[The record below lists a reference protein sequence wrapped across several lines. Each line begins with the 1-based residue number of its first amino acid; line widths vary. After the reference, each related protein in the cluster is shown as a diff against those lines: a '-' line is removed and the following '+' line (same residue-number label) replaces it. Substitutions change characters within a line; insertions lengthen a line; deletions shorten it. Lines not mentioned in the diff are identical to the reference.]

1 MNPSSS
7 SNNYPEG
14 VIDPLS
20 DSTDTLLV
28 VPKGTKVESSTQRSQ
43 ISGYTKE
50 YYRDMVEATEP
61 MTLERALNSTS
72 ESESSSPTRPFIRDK
87 KLKFLREQFKKLQ
100 KSNRQFYDKTRRQE
114 RKIKKLSDLIDTLK
128 ARDKIDN
135 EIEERMRRLPK
146 ALDSIVKR
154 LLSGKKKSAYTDKEK
169 QFILTLNFLSP
180 SAYEYIRE
188 EFGKCLPDTRTI
200 SRWYNGI
207 NGDPGFC
214 KHAFDAI
221 EAAQNNSSEQI
232 LVQISYDEMAIK
244 QATEWTGKKLY
255 GEVDFGEY
263 TMGNDKKTGQKQK
276 KKDDMLAKSVL
287 VFMATAVNKN
297 WKIGLGYFPVNKIN
311 GKQKANLAKI
321 CAEKLMDQCAV
332 RVLGLTSD
340 GFSANISAFN
350 ELGCN
355 FKQGEIKSDFQ
366 VQQQRMYAHLDPPH
380 MLKNIRN
387 ALQEK
392 GPFLD
397 AEGRQIDWKYLE
409 ALVRLQEKEECHL
422 GTKIRKAHVFFKNQ
436 KMKVKL
442 ATQTFSRSVAVALR
456 FCDEELN
463 LPEFQGCEG
472 TVNFIEM
479 INDIFDVL
487 NTRNPKARGYK
498 KPICKEN
505 ASEIFDFIDKANS
518 YLSGLFLIIKDK
530 VEGEK
535 EQERE
540 EDLEEEYEDHEEK
553 RAEEQGDDHKCEK
566 KDKVIQLIQSSRKC
580 GFMGF
585 VASLQNLKLLY
596 QDLIETGIL
605 TYLPTYR
612 LNQDHLELYFSSVRR
627 KLGRN
632 NNPTVFQFRA
642 IFKKLLTYTQSVT
655 NLCKAAEKAL
665 REFGDKYDSTEYSRI
680 RRMILIASVEMRLFE
695 DDNLEPCIDHKLLL
709 IDAIVEK
716 YLSVRL
722 YYYHKQ
728 KSSTSSKRQMRNR
741 LTIFEESGQT
751 GKKQSKK
758 NEKNQKKEN
767 GKKQPNEDKENQP
780 KRKEKKEPKKNSRN
794 QPKNKRR
801 ERNTLRTD

>member
-1 MNPSSS
+1 MAR
-7 SNNYPEG
+7 EC
-14 VIDPLS
+14 DPLWPRVHI
-20 DSTDTLLV
+20 V
-28 VPKGTKVESSTQRSQ
+28 VTHC
-43 ISGYTKE
+43 
-50 YYRDMVEATEP
+50 
-61 MTLERALNSTS
+61 
-72 ESESSSPTRPFIRDK
+72 
-87 KLKFLREQFKKLQ
+87 
-100 KSNRQFYDKTRRQE
+100 
-114 RKIKKLSDLIDTLK
+114 
-128 ARDKIDN
+128 
-135 EIEERMRRLPK
+135 
-146 ALDSIVKR
+146 
-154 LLSGKKKSAYTDKEK
+154 DKEK

-422 GTKIRKAHVFFKNQ
+422 GTKIRKAHIFFKNQ

-463 LPEFQGCEG
+463 LPEFQGCE
-472 TVNFIEM
+472 ERSA
-479 INDIFDVL
+479 IFEDVE
-487 NTRNPKARGYK
+487 K
-498 KPICKEN
+498 KQ
-505 ASEIFDFIDKANS
+505 
-518 YLSGLFLIIKDK
+518 
-530 VEGEK
+530 
-535 EQERE
+535 QEAE
-540 EDLEEEYEDHEEK
+540 EDLLEK
-553 RAEEQGDDHKCEK
+553 YSHLFDTSSLSLFVQNVTQYIGGFIVKSLQKRLRCEK
-566 KDKVIQLIQSSRKC
+566 CYFLLEDKNESS
-580 GFMGF
+580 
-585 VASLQNLKLLY
+585 KLN
-596 QDLIETGIL
+596 T
-605 TYLPTYR
+605 
-612 LNQDHLELYFSSVRR
+612 F
-627 KLGRN
+627 
-632 NNPTVFQFRA
+632 
-642 IFKKLLTYTQSVT
+642 IFKKDLGGLKYPSKSVT